1 MRNLTN
7 IEIESLIANGNRAES
22 WQSVFIDENLDL
34 NNIENC
40 RFGSRVEIEE
50 GVTLTDSTIINYHIC
65 RGAKVISTTRL
76 ETRHTSKFGNG
87 VRVATVNENGGRE
100 VVIYNSLTAQTAYI
114 MAMYRHHKEL
124 INSLFAQIDNTAEAQ
139 TSDMGVVGEDSTIIG
154 ARFVREVNIGK
165 GVVIEGASL
174 IENATLLDGAYVGV
188 DVKAKDFIA
197 VENSKMDLGA
207 TLNRCFVGENVVISN
222 GFTAVDSLFF
232 AASHLENGE
241 ACSIFAGPYTVSHHK
256 SSLLI
261 AGMFSF
267 FNAGSGTNQSN
278 HLFKSGAIHQAI
290 HRRGT
295 KFASNGYVMAPADEG
310 EFTVV
315 IGRHT
320 KHHDTSAMPYSYL
333 IENGSVS
340 YLLPAFALRSY
351 GTVRDVE
358 KWQKRDKR
366 AICRDVISYN
376 EFNPLLAGKVAG
388 AIDILSALLAE
399 NPDAELLHYNNTV
412 IKRPLAERGIAL
424 YNLYLTAAIGQMLKV
439 GHSEVTN
446 GTKWVDVAG
455 QYIDK
460 AVIDSALS
468 NENISLEAL
477 NNTFKSFAANYD
489 NAAHGWALALLAK
502 RLDKT
507 PTAEDIAAAIT
518 AADVARAELKKITDT
533 DHDADLSPK
542 MSVGYGIDSTEKDE
556 ILQDFNAVQK
566 K

>member
-1 MRNLTN
+1 MIQLSNSHIQT
-7 IEIESLIANGNRAES
+7 LIANGNRAES

-40 RFGSRVEIEE
+40 RFGGRVEIEA
-50 GVTLTDSTIINYHIC
+50 GATLTDSTIINYHIC

-76 ETRHTSKFGNG
+76 ETRHASKFGNG
-87 VRVATVNENGGRE
+87 VRVATINENGGRS
-100 VVIYNSLTAQTAYI
+100 VVIYNGLTAQVAYI
-114 MAMYRHHKEL
+114 MAMYRHRKEL
-124 INSLFAQIDNTAEAQ
+124 IKNLFIRIDNATESQ
-139 TSDMGVVGEDSTIIG
+139 FSYMGVVGENSTIIG

-165 GVVIEGASL
+165 DVTIEGASL
-174 IENATLLDGAYVGV
+174 VENATLMDGAYVGV

-197 VENSKMDLGA
+197 VENSKIDFGA
-207 TLNRCFVGENVVISN
+207 TINRCFVGENVVISN

-232 AASHLENGE
+232 TSSHLENGE
-241 ACSIFAGPYTVSHHK
+241 ASSIFAGPYTVSHHK

-320 KHHDTSAMPYSYL
+320 KHHNTSAMPYSYL
-333 IENGSVS
+333 VENNGVS
-340 YLLPAFALRSY
+340 YLMPAFALRSY
-351 GTVRDVE
+351 GTVRDIE

-366 AICRDVISYN
+366 AVYRDIISYN
-376 EFNPLLAGKVAG
+376 EFNPLLAGKVAD
-388 AIDILSALLAE
+388 AIDILTNLLAE
-399 NPDAELLHYNNTV
+399 NPNAELLHYNNTV

-439 GHSEVTN
+439 GESCATN
-446 GTKWVDVAG
+446 RSKWVDVAG
-455 QYIDK
+455 QYIEK
-460 AVIDSALS
+460 STLDSVLD
-468 NENISLEAL
+468 NDIISLEEL

-489 NAAHGWALALLAK
+489 NAAHGWALAILAK
-502 RLDKT
+502 RVGKT
-507 PTAEDIAAAIT
+507 PTAEDIAAAIA
-518 AADVARAELKKITDT
+518 AADSACAELKKITDA
-533 DHDADLSPK
+533 DHNADLSPK
-542 MSVGYGIDSTEKDE
+542 MSIGYGVDSIDKDE
-556 ILQDFNAVQK
+556 ILHDFNAVQK

>member
-7 IEIESLIANGNRAES
+7 AEIDTLIANGNRAES
-22 WQSVFIDENLDL
+22 WQSVSIDENLDI
-34 NNIENC
+34 NSIENC
-40 RFGSRVEIEE
+40 RFGGRVEIEE

-87 VRVATVNENGGRE
+87 IRVATVNENGGRE
-100 VVIYNSLTAQTAYI
+100 VVIYNSLTAQTAYV
-114 MAMYRHHKEL
+114 MAMYRHRKEL
-124 INSLFAQIDNTAEAQ
+124 INSLFAQINNTTKAQ

-154 ARFVREVNIGK
+154 ARFVREVHIGK

-174 IENATLLDGAYVGV
+174 IENATLLEGAYVGV

-197 VENSKMDLGA
+197 VENSKIDLGA
-207 TLNRCFVGENVVISN
+207 TINRCFVGENVVISN

-333 IENGSVS
+333 IENNGVS
-340 YLLPAFALRSY
+340 YLMPAFALRSY
-351 GTVRDVE
+351 GTTRDIE
-358 KWQKRDKR
+358 KWLKRDKR
-366 AICRDVISYN
+366 AVYRDIISYN
-376 EFNPLLAGKVAG
+376 EFNPLLAGKIAD
-388 AIDILSALLAE
+388 AIDILTTLLAE
-399 NPDAELLHYNNTV
+399 NPSAELLHYNNTV

-439 GHSEVTN
+439 GESCATN
-446 GTKWVDVAG
+446 CSKWVDVAG
-455 QYIDK
+455 QYIEKSTLDG
-460 AVIDSALS
+460 VLDNDI
-468 NENISLEAL
+468 ISLEEL

-489 NAAHGWALALLAK
+489 NAAHGWALAILAD
-502 RLDKT
+502 RLGKT
-507 PTAEDIAAAIT
+507 PTAEDIETAIAAAES
-518 AADVARAELKKITDT
+518 ACAELKKITDA

-542 MSVGYGIDSTEKDE
+542 MSIGYGIDSVDKDE

>member
-1 MRNLTN
+1 MIQLSNSHIQT
-7 IEIESLIANGNRAES
+7 LIANGNRAES

-40 RFGSRVEIEE
+40 RFGGRVEIEA
-50 GVTLTDSTIINYHIC
+50 GATLTDSTIINYHIC

-76 ETRHTSKFGNG
+76 ETRHASKFGNG
-87 VRVATVNENGGRE
+87 VRVATINENGGRS
-100 VVIYNSLTAQTAYI
+100 VVIYNGLTAQVAYI
-114 MAMYRHHKEL
+114 MAMYRHRKEL
-124 INSLFAQIDNTAEAQ
+124 IKNLFIRIDNATESQ
-139 TSDMGVVGEDSTIIG
+139 FSYMGIVGENSTIIG

-165 GVVIEGASL
+165 DVTIEGASL
-174 IENATLLDGAYVGV
+174 VENATLMDGAYVGV

-197 VENSKMDLGA
+197 VENSKIDLGA
-207 TLNRCFVGENVVISN
+207 TINRCFVGENVVISN
-222 GFTAVDSLFF
+222 GFTAVDSLIFTS
-232 AASHLENGE
+232 SHLENGE
-241 ACSIFAGPYTVSHHK
+241 ASSIFAGPYTVSHHK

-320 KHHDTSAMPYSYL
+320 KHHNTSAMPYSYL
-333 IENGSVS
+333 VENNGVS
-340 YLLPAFALRSY
+340 YLMPAFGLRSY
-351 GTVRDVE
+351 GTVRDIE
-358 KWQKRDKR
+358 KWRKRDKR
-366 AICRDVISYN
+366 AVYRDIISYN
-376 EFNPLLAGKVAG
+376 EFNPLLAGKVAE
-388 AIDILSALLAE
+388 AIDILTALLAE
-399 NPDAELLHYNNTV
+399 NPEAELLHYNNTV

-439 GHSEVTN
+439 GESCATN
-446 GTKWVDVAG
+446 RSKWVDVAG
-455 QYIDK
+455 QYIEK
-460 AVIDSALS
+460 STLDSVLD
-468 NENISLEAL
+468 NDIISLEEL

-489 NAAHGWALALLAK
+489 NAAHGWALAILAK
-502 RLDKT
+502 RVGKT
-507 PTAEDIAAAIT
+507 PTAEDIAVAIAA
-518 AADVARAELKKITDT
+518 AESACAELKKITDA

-542 MSVGYGIDSTEKDE
+542 MSIGYGVDSIDKDE